1 MRVSLIALTLP
12 LIFITRRIALPLNEA
27 PDDKASIDAREVL
40 SEVPS
45 LKTLILSEILDDH
58 DKLRTANP
66 SELDLTSKIALEDLL
81 SDRYPNYSNP
91 ATRARDARRI
101 FSYFKGGIPIQ
112 AYLKK
117 YGPVKD
123 SSPEMVA
130 EMKEWLDNERSP
142 GAIFMMEKY
151 SGMTTKEIFSPVAN
165 TLDMWKPSPF
175 WVCAVV
181 SLKPPERKTL
191 VTFILGMDLDHAQ
204 LTAVLGDGWYSKFEC
219 VSALSAGELRQS
231 FCFIIDDSFANYSNG
246 ELAESWHTQMM
257 DPVPARRVETFESF
271 GALPEKDNQDE
282 GPQERIINH
291 ILGYGGWLIADRKFT
306 EDQADRLRKA
316 IFLLSYPGK

>member
-81 SDRYPNYSNP
+81 FDRYPNYSNP

-101 FSYFKGGIPIQ
+101 FSLVARDGGRNE
-112 AYLKK
+112 
-117 YGPVKD
+117 GV
-123 SSPEMVA
+123 VV
-130 EMKEWLDNERSP
+130 DNEHSP

-151 SGMTTKEIFSPVAN
+151 SGMTTKEIFPPVAN

-175 WVCAVV
+175 WVCAV
-181 SLKPPERKTL
+181 
-191 VTFILGMDLDHAQ
+191 
-204 LTAVLGDGWYSKFEC
+204 
-219 VSALSAGELRQS
+219 
-231 FCFIIDDSFANYSNG
+231 
-246 ELAESWHTQMM
+246 
-257 DPVPARRVETFESF
+257 
-271 GALPEKDNQDE
+271 
-282 GPQERIINH
+282 
-291 ILGYGGWLIADRKFT
+291 
-306 EDQADRLRKA
+306 
-316 IFLLSYPGK
+316 